1 MNPLSTTHH
10 GVNVPLDAP
19 VDAPLYLA
27 APITGGE
34 ATAFWILGA
43 VVLLGA
49 LGVVF
54 SRKAVHSAMSMALTM
69 VGLAVFYGINAAP
82 FLMVVQIVVYTG
94 AVLMLFLFVLMLIGV
109 SSADSLV
116 ETLSGQ
122 RIMTAVVALAFVG
135 ALATGI
141 TRISVGDPVGL
152 AAGAAAAGG
161 TIPWIAGELLL
172 RYVVAF
178 EATGALLI
186 TAVLGAMVLAHTART
201 KKRRTQREISEDRI
215 RGDHPTPLPG
225 PGTYARHN
233 AIDMPALLP
242 DGTVS
247 QLSLNPV
254 LTARDPDYQSRVPA
268 DARTGSPALPGGAS
282 DPASAKEGEP
292 VSDTGEGP
300 GGEPDD
306 GADGTGGT
314 ENSNG
319 NGQEV
324 ESSWTR

>member
-1 MNPLSTTHH
+1 MNPFVPSVPVTT
-10 GVNVPLDAP
+10 
-19 VDAPLYLA
+19 LA
-27 APITGGE
+27 APIGAGE
-34 ATAFWILGA
+34 AGVFWVLGTIA
-43 VVLLGA
+43 VLGA

-69 VGLAVFYGINAAP
+69 VGLAIFYGINEAP

-94 AVLMLFLFVLMLIGV
+94 AVLMLFLFVLMLVGV
-109 SSADSLV
+109 SSSDSLV

-135 ALATGI
+135 ALVTGI
-141 TRISVGDPVGL
+141 TRITVGDPAGI
-152 AAGAAAAGG
+152 AGGAAAAGG
-161 TIPWIAGELLL
+161 SIPWIAGELIL
-172 RYVVAF
+172 RYLVAF
-178 EATGALLI
+178 EATAALLV
-186 TAVLGAMVLAHTART
+186 TAVLGAMVLAHTSRT
-201 KKRRTQREISEDRI
+201 KKRRTQREMSEDRI

-254 LTARDPDYQSRVPA
+254 LTARDPEHQSSVPEEA
-268 DARTGSPALPGGAS
+268 LAGRTALAGSGS
-282 DPASAKEGEP
+282 DPASLKIAEP
-292 VSDTGEGP
+292 IGAANGGP
-300 GGEPDD
+300 GHPEQ
-306 GADGTGGT
+306 GTPTVDGGT
-314 ENSNG
+314 VESGEAYRHDENG